1 MENQSLNQMLNEQTR
16 LNSEN
21 SIPTNTNIPMPM
33 PIPLQMIIENYQKM
47 FNILHLPSN
56 LTGVL
61 QSNVINRVGT
71 LYKLFLEFLLP
82 IISGLIDFTKNFIS
96 KSEEQDKKIASNSNV
111 DGIDDSEKL
120 ELLRRKAAKEDKGL
134 SEEEIME
141 KSIQK
146 ILKTAPPSFQK
157 FRAKLNKLKQQ
168 KQQQQQQQ
176 LLSSGSDSANTAN
189 VAPVQPSNP
198 AFLSKLVE

>member
-1 MENQSLNQMLNEQTR
+1 MENQLLNQMLNEQTR

-96 KSEEQDKKIASNSNV
+96 QSEEQDKKIDIQARNLRAIGNLLDAVKDDLKNTKIKFDSSMKKYHENLDRVANEYRK
-111 DGIDDSEKL
+111 GIDDLANKLIKQEGQDIKQPMSEMVSMMYAGNKTKKHRKH
-120 ELLRRKAAKEDKGL
+120 RRKIIK
-134 SEEEIME
+134 
-141 KSIQK
+141 
-146 ILKTAPPSFQK
+146 
-157 FRAKLNKLKQQ
+157 
-168 KQQQQQQQ
+168 
-176 LLSSGSDSANTAN
+176 
-189 VAPVQPSNP
+189 
-198 AFLSKLVE
+198 